1 MATKRSP
8 YDLRLSDTQH
18 TTLAV
23 HLCEQITDG
32 INARASAELDVDYW
46 HQLYEQARTRGKR
59 APWPDAADLTSYL
72 PSEKVDALHA
82 RILRTIWSEP
92 VCTVEG
98 WGQAANKSPFVEE
111 FHQWKAE
118 EERLQGVIDKLVLQA
133 LIEPRGLLE
142 VSEGTEERKGKRE
155 IKAKIKLDPMTG
167 GILYGEDMAPQVE
180 TDDEGEPIEAQEG
193 EDS

>member
-1 MATKRSP
+1 M
-8 YDLRLSDTQH
+8 
-18 TTLAV
+18 

-82 RILRTIWSEP
+82 RILRTISSEP

-98 WGQAANKSPFVEE
+98 
-111 FHQWKAE
+111 
-118 EERLQGVIDKLVLQA
+118 
-133 LIEPRGLLE
+133 
-142 VSEGTEERKGKRE
+142 
-155 IKAKIKLDPMTG
+155 
-167 GILYGEDMAPQVE
+167 
-180 TDDEGEPIEAQEG
+180 
-193 EDS
+193 